1 MIAVSRHFICI
12 GLSVPNDETRDGLI
26 QESILNLFPLIMFLT
41 SQTLSFSVS
50 LATAHG
56 QSDLETG
63 MHGKAQDEGRDA
75 TDFWRL
81 IQTFSIPTVV
91 IGESFCVFGEH
102 IYLIV
107 FH

>member
-1 MIAVSRHFICI
+1 MTAVSRHFICI

-41 SQTLSFSVS
+41 SQTLSFLAS

-56 QSDLETG
+56 QSDLETR
-63 MHGKAQDEGRDA
+63 MHGKREQGAQDEGRDA

-81 IQTFSIPTVV
+81 IQIFSD
-91 IGESFCVFGEH
+91 
-102 IYLIV
+102 LN
-107 FH
+107 